1 MSFKKERDFSLPYHI
16 VLISRAAPAFVALR
30 LMRRHKVLNL
40 KWRERIMLAV
50 TEVNNCVMC
59 SYMHTKIALQAGMSN
74 DEIKNILA
82 GELKDVPENEIT
94 SVLFA
99 KDYAANKEV
108 IDPAYKTKLEQ
119 QYGKAKAHAICYACQ
134 MITMTNSM
142 GINMKRL
149 RDTLMFKHEKGSNF
163 LNELLI
169 PLSTMILFPILA
181 LVALTYMPF
190 RVNKL
195 VKA

>member
-1 MSFKKERDFSLPYHI
+1 MSFKQERNFSLPYHL
-16 VLISRAAPAFVALR
+16 VLINRGAKAFVALR
-30 LMRRHKVLNL
+30 LLRRHKVLNL

-74 DEIKNILA
+74 QEIKNILA

-94 SVLFA
+94 AVLFA

-108 IDPAYKTKLEQ
+108 IDPKYKTKLEQ
-119 QYGKAKAHAICYACQ
+119 EYGKAKAHAICYACQ

-142 GINMKRL
+142 GINLKRL
-149 RDTLMFKHEKGSNF
+149 RDTFMFKHHKGSNF

-169 PLSTMILFPILA
+169 PLSTMILFPLLA
-181 LVALTYMPF
+181 LANLTYMPF
-190 RVNKL
+190 KVNQL
-195 VKA
+195 VKG